1 MGKRRYLAILVYVL
15 SVNILV
21 RASNLIQFTKMLN
34 INIKDIRQCLHQS
47 NLTDTD
53 LIKLDAIF
61 QEENISRENFENVM
75 LDFGCFITCVLDK
88 AHMVEDKNIRFEYLL
103 KTAERNNFPI
113 ATNQTLNECCKKAQE
128 QDDICK
134 SGFVFATCS
143 IRQTGL

>member
-1 MGKRRYLAILVYVL
+1 MKGYLAILVHVL
-15 SVNILV
+15 SANILA
-21 RASNLIQFTKMLN
+21 RASNLIQLTKMLN
-34 INIKDIRQCLHQS
+34 IDIKDIRQCLHQS

-53 LIKLDAIF
+53 LIKLDVIF
-61 QEENISRENFENVM
+61 QAENITRENLEDVM
-75 LDFGCFITCVLDK
+75 LDSGCFIICVLDK

-103 KTAERNNFPI
+103 ETAERNNFPI

-143 IRQTGL
+143 LRQTGL